1 MESTVRVS
9 IIANPGGVIFSSTW
23 RRCNMADPTRKLMK
37 LSAKCF
43 PSRGQKKQ
51 RGQKK
56 PHN

>member
-37 LSAKCF
+37 LIYRQNAF
-43 PSRGQKKQ
+43 PHEVRRSIAA
-51 RGQKK
+51 
-56 PHN
+56 